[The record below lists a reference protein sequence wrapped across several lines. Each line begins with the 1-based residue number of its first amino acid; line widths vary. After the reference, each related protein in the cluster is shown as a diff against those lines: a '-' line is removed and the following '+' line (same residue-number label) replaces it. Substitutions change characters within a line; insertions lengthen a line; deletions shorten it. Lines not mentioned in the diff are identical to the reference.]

1 MRLFILTSAALA
13 FAILVLAGCNSAD
26 HANTNASSLPA
37 QTAQNT
43 PGDPARRITPVE
55 AKEALDKGEAIVVD
69 VRSEASYEAAHVK
82 GAILIPTTEILSHLD
97 KLPRDKTII
106 TYCS

>member
-1 MRLFILTSAALA
+1 MRLFISMSAALLLA
-13 FAILVLAGCNSAD
+13 ALVLAGCNSAD
-26 HANTNASSLPA
+26 HSNPSVSSVPA
-37 QTAQNT
+37 PNVEST

-55 AKEALDKGEAIVVD
+55 AKELLDKGEAIIID
-69 VRSEASYEAAHVK
+69 VRSEASYEAGHAK
-82 GAILIPTTEILSHLD
+82 GAILIPATEILSHLD

>member
-1 MRLFILTSAALA
+1 MRLFISLSAAFVFAVLA
-13 FAILVLAGCNSAD
+13 LAGCNSAD
-26 HANTNASSLPA
+26 HAPKVSNQPLATTES
-37 QTAQNT
+37 T

-55 AKEALDKGEAIVVD
+55 AKELLDKGEAIVID
-69 VRSEASYEAAHVK
+69 VRSEGSYEAGHVK
-82 GAILIPTTEILSHLD
+82 GAILIPATEVLSHLD